1 MITSLEAPT
10 MTTLTP
16 TPSLTDADAKLAH
29 FRLISDALALLAA
42 KRRLDDER
50 TVTVVGY
57 HVVELPECIT
67 CGGTGIV
74 SRRPCAVCS

>member
-1 MITSLEAPT
+1 

-42 KRRLDDER
+42 KRRLDDAR
-50 TVTVVGY
+50 TVTVAY
-57 HVVELPECIT
+57 YVVELPA
-67 CGGTGIV
+67 V
-74 SRRPCAVCS
+74 ARVRCAHE